1 MTTKTPTTK
10 KATRE
15 ISIDATG
22 RTVGRVASEAAHV
35 LLGKDKADFQR
46 NTVADVR
53 VSISHASKMSITEN
67 RLKNSTF
74 KRYSGYPGGL
84 TEESMEKLISRKGT
98 SEVLRLAIYGMLPGN
113 KLRPKIMKNLIITE

>member
-1 MTTKTPTTK
+1 MTTKTTTTK
-10 KATRE
+10 KTRE
-15 ISIDATG
+15 VALDAAG
-22 RTVGRVASEAAHV
+22 RTIGRVASEAASI

-53 VSISHASKMSITEN
+53 VSISNASKLSISEN
-67 RLKNSTF
+67 RMKNSTF

-84 TEESMEKLISRKGT
+84 TEEPMEKLISRKGT

-113 KLRPKIMKNLIITE
+113 KLRPQIMKNLIITE